1 MDCPKCSFDCPP
13 DFDFC
18 PRCATLLQVS
28 CPNCGFRAPAT
39 FSFCPKCATALA
51 APAVAAERDTQ
62 AMLSHAVERL
72 IPRPFADRLLATRG
86 QVSHERRM
94 VTILFCDVKGST
106 AMAEQLD
113 PEEVLEIMSGAFD
126 FLIEPVYRYEG
137 TLARLM
143 GDAVLAF
150 FGAPIAHEDDPER
163 AIRAALEIVEGA
175 GEYGARLEREQD
187 IQGFNVRVGIHTGLV
202 VVGEVGSDLRVEY
215 TAMGDAVNLAS
226 RMEQAAPAGGILI
239 THDTYR
245 HVRGVFDVSPQEPL
259 SVKGKAEPVQTYLV
273 QGAKARAF
281 RVGQRGVEG
290 IETRMVG
297 REAELL
303 IVQNHYLDALDEAE
317 TRLVTVVG
325 EAGVGKTRLLDE
337 FFNWLDLRPEQVW
350 YFKGR
355 ASAVSQPV
363 PYSLWRDLFDYRFE
377 IWDSDPA
384 GTALSKFRQGMDGV
398 LEPEKADLV
407 GQLVGFDFATAGSE
421 AVQALLGSPNFGKLA
436 RAYLVQYFRSL
447 VARQPAVILL
457 EDLQWADDS
466 SLDAVAQVVAEV
478 SEAPLLV
485 VGAARPA
492 LFERRPNWGEGL
504 EAHSKLELKPLSRRA
519 TRGLVEEIL
528 QKVTGV
534 PQALCDLIVEAA
546 EGNPYYVEELIK
558 MLIED
563 GVIVRDEPHWQVRVG
578 RLAEVRVPPTLT
590 AVLQARLDALPA
602 PEKATLQRA
611 SVVGR
616 QFWDSLVGE
625 LAGDAEEGLEVAPL
639 LGSLRERELV
649 FQREQSAFAG
659 VREYTFKHT
668 ILRDVTYETVLLKL
682 RRTYHAQVAGWLE
695 AHAGE
700 RLGEYLGLIAG
711 HYELAGE
718 RAKAAAY
725 LRRSGEEAYRTN
737 AYRDARAAFER
748 ALRLLPEDG
757 GAERAALAVQFGQ
770 ALIRLGEFAAA
781 RAQLEA
787 GMALARSVGARRSE
801 AAARTGLGEVAW
813 HQGDWGSARHHLQ
826 AGLALAQACADAAGQ
841 AVAAQHL
848 ARVSWLGGEFGE
860 AERWAQESHS
870 WYEQA
875 GDRQGVIAAR
885 NELAGVAIQ
894 RREFDRARSFFAA
907 NLALA
912 REIGDRFREAQALN
926 NLGVVAHY
934 QEAYEEARACYEQ
947 TKVIFEE
954 IGERIGVAVAL
965 SNLGDVCIS
974 LEQDGAAWAY
984 LRQSL
989 QENLATQDT
998 PHALGDLVYIAN
1010 LRSRAGQPQRAAEL
1024 LGLALRHPA
1033 SHSEVAHNARPVLEL
1048 VRAELEPE
1056 AMEAAL
1062 ARGADMDLEQVVEQ
1076 ILAEG

>member
-1 MDCPKCSFDCPP
+1 
-13 DFDFC
+13 
-18 PRCATLLQVS
+18 
-28 CPNCGFRAPAT
+28 
-39 FSFCPKCATALA
+39 
-51 APAVAAERDTQ
+51 
-62 AMLSHAVERL
+62 
-72 IPRPFADRLLATRG
+72 
-86 QVSHERRM
+86 
-94 VTILFCDVKGST
+94 
-106 AMAEQLD
+106 
-113 PEEVLEIMSGAFD
+113 
-126 FLIEPVYRYEG
+126 
-137 TLARLM
+137 
-143 GDAVLAF
+143 
-150 FGAPIAHEDDPER
+150 
-163 AIRAALEIVEGA
+163 
-175 GEYGARLEREQD
+175 
-187 IQGFNVRVGIHTGLV
+187 
-202 VVGEVGSDLRVEY
+202 
-215 TAMGDAVNLAS
+215 
-226 RMEQAAPAGGILI
+226 
-239 THDTYR
+239 
-245 HVRGVFDVSPQEPL
+245 
-259 SVKGKAEPVQTYLV
+259 
-273 QGAKARAF
+273 
-281 RVGQRGVEG
+281 
-290 IETRMVG
+290 
-297 REAELL
+297 
-303 IVQNHYLDALDEAE
+303 
-317 TRLVTVVG
+317 
-325 EAGVGKTRLLDE
+325 
-337 FFNWLDLRPEQVW
+337 
-350 YFKGR
+350 
-355 ASAVSQPV
+355 
-363 PYSLWRDLFDYRFE
+363 
-377 IWDSDPA
+377 
-384 GTALSKFRQGMDGV
+384 
-398 LEPEKADLV
+398 
-407 GQLVGFDFATAGSE
+407 
-421 AVQALLGSPNFGKLA
+421 
-436 RAYLVQYFRSL
+436 
-447 VARQPAVILL
+447 
-457 EDLQWADDS
+457 
-466 SLDAVAQVVAEV
+466 
-478 SEAPLLV
+478 
-485 VGAARPA
+485 
-492 LFERRPNWGEGL
+492 
-504 EAHSKLELKPLSRRA
+504 
-519 TRGLVEEIL
+519 
-528 QKVTGV
+528 
-534 PQALCDLIVEAA
+534 
-546 EGNPYYVEELIK
+546 
-558 MLIED
+558 
-563 GVIVRDEPHWQVRVG
+563 
-578 RLAEVRVPPTLT
+578 
-590 AVLQARLDALPA
+590 
-602 PEKATLQRA
+602 
-611 SVVGR
+611 VGR